1 MVRPAEREEERKGRK
16 TLPDEAGRQGD
27 SGARLTCLPAAAT
40 VLPLPP
46 GPFGGRPAPG
56 VSSPRDGIDEAPPP
70 SAGDGAETR
79 DARQEVSQ
87 HVSTTTSDTYDEYHA
102 LLARHDAMRLRRQLL
117 APAGAVRP
125 AESGRALYGTD
136 DQETINRHLALVTP
150 FSGLITHLYQAM
162 FEQHPYLRGLFPDS
176 MDFQQAHLER
186 AFWYLIEHLD
196 RPEEV
201 ADFCARL
208 GRDHRKL
215 GVRPVHFEVF
225 ESALVAALRRSA
237 GERWVEELEQAW
249 VRMVRF
255 AVDSMVDGA
264 REALAEPPYW
274 NAAVTGHRVCG
285 PGVAVLRVRTAE
297 PFPYRAGQYTRIE
310 SPLLPHTWRPY
321 TVAGAPRT
329 DGELEFHVRR
339 TGPGG
344 VSDALVAHT
353 RVGDTLRLGPAQ
365 GTMTLDDGP
374 ARDVLIVAVGTGWA
388 TAKALLD
395 ELALRRRPGRS
406 AHLFLGARTR
416 DDLYD
421 TAALAELETRHPWL
435 RAVPMHGE
443 AGSMAD
449 TVARYDD
456 WSEHVA
462 YVSGP
467 PAVVAATVRRLKAMG
482 LPADR
487 IHHDPVDGTSAF
499 CR

>member
-1 MVRPAEREEERKGRK
+1 M
-16 TLPDEAGRQGD
+16 
-27 SGARLTCLPAAAT
+27 
-40 VLPLPP
+40 
-46 GPFGGRPAPG
+46 
-56 VSSPRDGIDEAPPP
+56 
-70 SAGDGAETR
+70 
-79 DARQEVSQ
+79 
-87 HVSTTTSDTYDEYHA
+87 STTTSDVYDEYHA
-102 LLARHDAMRLRRQLL
+102 LLARQDAMRLRRQLF
-117 APAGAVRP
+117 APAGAVRT
-125 AESGRALYGTD
+125 ADSGRAFYRTD

-150 FSGLITHLYQAM
+150 FSDLITHLYQAM

-186 AFWYLIEHLD
+186 ALWYLIEHLD

-237 GERWVEELEQAW
+237 GEHWVEELEQAW

-255 AVDSMVDGA
+255 AVTSMVDGA
-264 REALAEPPYW
+264 REALAEPAYW
-274 NAAVTGHRVCG
+274 TATVTGHRVCG

-321 TVAGAPRT
+321 SVACAPRT
-329 DGELEFHVRR
+329 DGELEFHIRR

-353 RVGDTLRLGPAQ
+353 RVGDLLRLGPAQ
-365 GTMTLDDGP
+365 GSMTLDDGLT
-374 ARDVLIVAVGTGWA
+374 RDVLIVAAETGWA

-395 ELALRRRPGRS
+395 ELAMRRPCGRS
-406 AHLFLGARTR
+406 AYLFLGARTP

-421 TAALAELETRHPWL
+421 TTALAELETRHPWL
-435 RAVPMHGE
+435 RVIPVLGE

-449 TVARYDD
+449 TVARHGD

-467 PAVVAATVRRLKAMG
+467 PAMVAATVRRLMAVG

-487 IHHDPVDGTSAF
+487 IHHDPADGTSASGR
-499 CR
+499 CDADRSPRANSLSGSPW